1 MTCVAPVHG
10 HGREVIVLF
19 RHRFACLE
27 FSAVRLSFGDCP
39 MNRRR
44 RAALAGARRDRARLC
59 ACDGPPPGSRVVKH
73 RFRQGID
80 LCPRT
85 VNPPDPEIRR
95 RARILPQSMYTT
107 AMSEHVLEDRS
118 PASVPLSDVR
128 NRLSEIV
135 EEAATTGSDFVITR
149 HGRPS
154 AVIVGHD
161 EYESMIETLNILS
174 DPDTMAAIEEA
185 EADIAAGALV
195 ELD

>member
-1 MTCVAPVHG
+1 
-10 HGREVIVLF
+10 
-19 RHRFACLE
+19 
-27 FSAVRLSFGDCP
+27 
-39 MNRRR
+39 
-44 RAALAGARRDRARLC
+44 
-59 ACDGPPPGSRVVKH
+59 
-73 RFRQGID
+73 
-80 LCPRT
+80 
-85 VNPPDPEIRR
+85 
-95 RARILPQSMYTT
+95 MYTT

-118 PASVPLSDVR
+118 SASVPLSDVR

-135 EEAATTGSDFVITR
+135 EEAATAGSDFVITR

-185 EADIAAGALV
+185 EADLAAGALV